1 MEAGMNKAKHS
12 APHGI
17 WVKQI
22 SRGLVAFHVLTMGSI
37 WNPFVTLYWCVGL
50 SSITGVNDVGDTLV
64 QGL

>member
-17 WVKQI
+17 
-22 SRGLVAFHVLTMGSI
+22 LVTIGSI
-37 WNPFVTLYWCVGL
+37 WNLFVTLFWCVGL